1 VVARAV
7 SVRAGAPH
15 AVSGSRTVVA
25 GDGDARKTHQG
36 DKGGDQN
43 AAGDAI
49 GLHGVLLLNKVG
61 KSFRI
66 VKSVVQLRDLFYS
79 NRRANRLQKTITAI
93 N

>member
-1 VVARAV
+1 
-7 SVRAGAPH
+7 
-15 AVSGSRTVVA
+15 
-25 GDGDARKTHQG
+25 
-36 DKGGDQN
+36 
-43 AAGDAI
+43 
-49 GLHGVLLLNKVG
+49 LNKVG